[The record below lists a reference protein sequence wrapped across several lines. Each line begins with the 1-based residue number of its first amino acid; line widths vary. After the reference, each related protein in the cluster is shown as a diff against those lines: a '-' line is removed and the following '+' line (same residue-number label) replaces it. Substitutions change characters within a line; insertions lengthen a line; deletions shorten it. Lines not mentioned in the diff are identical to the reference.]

1 MNGCIH
7 RTEDNHCLKYT
18 TDKVESFC
26 DFYPCQE
33 KCPSNGDVIKGM
45 SIYNLAIFLET
56 QAPAMPWCNEDETF
70 DIETG
75 KCENDFNTCVECCE
89 KWLNEEA
96 HFSKEIPNG

>member
-45 SIYNLAIFLET
+45 SIGNLAIFLELNVHSL
-56 QAPAMPWCNEDETF
+56 PWCDGDAPIDPDTKLCKKF
-70 DIETG
+70 D
-75 KCENDFNTCVECCE
+75 CVKCCE
-89 KWLNEEA
+89 EWLNEEA
-96 HFSKEIPNG
+96 HFSKEIPND